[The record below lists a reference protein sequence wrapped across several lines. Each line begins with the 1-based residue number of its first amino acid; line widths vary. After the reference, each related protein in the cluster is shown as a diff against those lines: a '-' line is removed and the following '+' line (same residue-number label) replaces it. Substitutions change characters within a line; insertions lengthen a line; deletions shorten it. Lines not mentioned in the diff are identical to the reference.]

1 METIQI
7 IVNVLVPVALAW
19 AGWLTKHVTEV
30 ASATDKCQAQV
41 TSVFIST
48 QKEMDRLNSEMI
60 ANRNGYS
67 ELAAALARLS
77 AQTEMVLVLL
87 EQLKAEVR
95 RP

>member
-1 METIQI
+1 METLQI
-7 IVNVLVPVALAW
+7 IVNVLVPVILAW
-19 AGWLTKHVTEV
+19 ASWLTKHSMEV
-30 ASATDKCQAQV
+30 ARVADKCQSQV
-41 TSVFIST
+41 DAAYAGT

-95 RP
+95 RQ

>member
-1 METIQI
+1 METVQI
-7 IVNVLVPVALAW
+7 IVNVLVPVILAW

-30 ASATDKCQAQV
+30 ASTADRCQSQLTA
-41 TSVFIST
+41 VFVST